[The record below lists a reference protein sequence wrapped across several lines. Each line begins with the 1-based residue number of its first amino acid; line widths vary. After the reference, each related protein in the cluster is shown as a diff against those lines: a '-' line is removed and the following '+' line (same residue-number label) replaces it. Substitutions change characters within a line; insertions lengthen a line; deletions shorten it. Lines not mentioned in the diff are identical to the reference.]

1 MKLVFRKATGE
12 VVMVGQEVENK
23 NLSTVD
29 VPYDQKMEE
38 GYQMLVKD
46 GSVEYIKPVW
56 MRQQKQKNDLK
67 TELENAKTLDDL
79 KKLIGKII
87 NA

>member
-1 MKLVFRKATGE
+1 
-12 VVMVGQEVENK
+12 MVGQEVENK

-29 VPYDQKMEE
+29 VPYDQKMEK

-56 MRQQKQKNDLK
+56 MRRQEQKNDLK